1 MGANDFPFDRYVD
14 DSAYGVAQGG
24 MKLNVVTVADDLSRA
39 DDAELAVKSANIALV
54 VLADDIDYFDDLQN
68 VAKIR
73 KYRKTINTE
82 ALAPSTQQIIQA
94 KMKEATFVE
103 REAAK
108 LLEEAVLH
116 ARVAVNGSMV
126 NIRATKPADVFDQA
140 LSKLTDAIFT
150 KPTTSPTPPRPTRT
164 FAPRCAVPT
173 RWRST
178 ARAPRMPAPRRRSR
192 TFCMPRR
199 ACR

>member
-1 MGANDFPFDRYVD
+1 NVEDSVYVV
-14 DSAYGVAQGG
+14 SQGG

-73 KYRKTINTE
+73 KYRKTIITE

-150 KPTTSPTPPRPTRT
+150 
-164 FAPRCAVPT
+164 
-173 RWRST
+173 
-178 ARAPRMPAPRRRSR
+178 
-192 TFCMPRR
+192 
-199 ACR
+199 